1 VVVGRSRCNNCD
13 TANAVT
19 RTYYRSIQASRP
31 DRQSTVPP
39 CLSHART
46 LSPLSAHTYT
56 RRHDDR
62 RLPVQPA
69 LCFSCLA
76 AKCGVHVSVFCLRGC
91 RGTRRAGSTRA
102 DRHAD
107 DGRRKAET
115 APSEWTRSRQ
125 ESKHARMLFWRV
137 SSRELFPVP
146 LAACSGYAHH
156 ASPRRAVR
164 PRVTSDR
171 RHRRTSAFVRAAWR
185 HGEHGSRPRAPN
197 TPPPDQQQS
206 LYLSCT

>member
-1 VVVGRSRCNNCD
+1 MYRASMPLS
-13 TANAVT
+13 
-19 RTYYRSIQASRP
+19 RTYSLAS
-31 DRQSTVPP
+31 Q
-39 CLSHART
+39 RT
-46 LSPLSAHTYT
+46 YLHT

-125 ESKHARMLFWRV
+125 ESKHARMLPCLLPKLSWRV